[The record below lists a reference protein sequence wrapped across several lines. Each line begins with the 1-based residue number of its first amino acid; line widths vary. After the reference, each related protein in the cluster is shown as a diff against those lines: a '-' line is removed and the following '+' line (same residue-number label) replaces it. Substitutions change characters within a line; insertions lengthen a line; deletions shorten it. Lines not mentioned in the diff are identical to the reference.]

1 MSATLMGQMSQ
12 KILLDLVKSGL
23 TPHECMVVLAQTA
36 AAGFFAD
43 QLTREQAMGR
53 FKQVVDNVYDGQE
66 RVKQ

>member
-12 KILLDLVKSGL
+12 KILFDLIKSGL

-36 AAGFFAD
+36 AAAFFAE
-43 QLTREQAMGR
+43 QLTREQSMER
-53 FKQVVDNVYDGQE
+53 FKQIVDNVYDGQG